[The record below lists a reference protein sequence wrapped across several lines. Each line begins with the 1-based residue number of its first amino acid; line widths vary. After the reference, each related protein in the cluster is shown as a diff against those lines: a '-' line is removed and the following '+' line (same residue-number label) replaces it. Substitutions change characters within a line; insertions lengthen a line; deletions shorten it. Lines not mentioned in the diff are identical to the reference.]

1 MLISII
7 NLKANEIYE
16 LPIGS
21 SGNVAE
27 EIFIPEKDHGM
38 ILKYQQTKHNEC
50 LIYSICSVMS
60 YLNQDNVCLYMLRLK
75 RELEIQQQMCSMED
89 ILSVL
94 TNKHRRKCEERL
106 KNLLKR

>member
-1 MLISII
+1 
-7 NLKANEIYE
+7 
-16 LPIGS
+16 
-21 SGNVAE
+21 
-27 EIFIPEKDHGM
+27 
-38 ILKYQQTKHNEC
+38 
-50 LIYSICSVMS
+50 MS